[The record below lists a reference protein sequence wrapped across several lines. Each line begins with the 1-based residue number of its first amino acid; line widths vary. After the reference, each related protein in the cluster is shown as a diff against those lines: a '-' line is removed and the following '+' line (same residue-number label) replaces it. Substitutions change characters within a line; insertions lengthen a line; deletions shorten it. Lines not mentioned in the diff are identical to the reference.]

1 MTGLWASSSQC
12 FSILDQTMGK
22 SGWMGFPI
30 DLVTRCNNN
39 QRFPVNGDV
48 FVPCLSLCE
57 PQKEAPLRFPI
68 HGGLF
73 LSLSSSLSAQA
84 LLLHMCSKCAYY
96 ASAFEWFGVWGGEG
110 PSTQSRGAFLQSS
123 ERQLFALNYK
133 WTRLPPSL
141 ASHLSVSRWWVQG
154 SVTKWRG
161 WCPVFHLGDDPF
173 RRWSFD
179 ILTELCNL

>member
-22 SGWMGFPI
+22 SGWMGSPI

-68 HGGLF
+68 HGGL
-73 LSLSSSLSAQA
+73 SSLLFCTA

-96 ASAFEWFGVWGGEG
+96 ASAFQWSEGEG
-110 PSTQSRGAFLQSS
+110 GAAKEGATQAIQSGALSCNLRSGNFSRWIINGPASLLRSLLISLSLPMMRGASRERYQSID
-123 ERQLFALNYK
+123 R
-133 WTRLPPSL
+133 
-141 ASHLSVSRWWVQG
+141 
-154 SVTKWRG
+154 
-161 WCPVFHLGDDPF
+161 
-173 RRWSFD
+173 
-179 ILTELCNL
+179 

>member
-22 SGWMGFPI
+22 SGWMGSPI

-68 HGGLF
+68 HGGL
-73 LSLSSSLSAQA
+73 SLSSSLFCTA

-96 ASAFEWFGVWGGEG
+96 ASAFQWSEG
-110 PSTQSRGAFLQSS
+110 RGAQQKKGHTGNTKRGAFLQSS

-133 WTRLPPSL
+133 WTRLTPSL
-141 ASHLSVSRWWVQG
+141 ASHLSVSRWWEEKGAV
-154 SVTKWRG
+154 SKYRSLKWFFALQWRS
-161 WCPVFHLGDDPF
+161 LD
-173 RRWSFD
+173 
-179 ILTELCNL
+179 